1 MKKLGNLFSAIS
13 LTLFILVNGANT
25 VAAKPIGNGLKFDT
39 NTQTIQG
46 QSGGSIDSKGCGFIA
61 SSPNYVINL
70 SERLDYMRLSVQ
82 ATGGEPTLLVV
93 GPQSGDTLCALGDE
107 VSGFKPEISG
117 VWEPGQYQ
125 IFIGDRTGATY
136 QFTLNISTK

>member
-1 MKKLGNLFSAIS
+1 MKKLSIFVSAIS
-13 LTLFILVNGANT
+13 LTIIIAVSNPNSINAQPTATG
-25 VAAKPIGNGLKFDT
+25 VKFGT
-39 NTQTIQG
+39 STQNIQG
-46 QSGGSIDSKGCGFIA
+46 QSGGTIDSKGCGFVA

-70 SERLDYMRLSVQ
+70 DERLDYMRLSVQ
-82 ATGGEPTLLVV
+82 ASGGQPTLLVV
-93 GPQSGDTLCALGDE
+93 GPTSGNTFCALGDE

-125 IFIGDRTGATY
+125 IFVGDRTGANY